1 MGLNEISKLQNNIRN
16 SEEMANFQR
25 ISLLRPKLNRF
36 QAVRL
41 RHGVQRHR
49 KPRWI
54 GPAPS
59 KLFELPPTD
68 HTDPEDIEQQLTL
81 SWQHRDRLAAISQFL
96 YEDVLRH
103 SDVGE
108 AAIKEAEKEEIE
120 HLKLLEDNDEVNK
133 TVAKQRELRLQKE
146 SIENEQNIREELV
159 QIEAK
164 EKVRRRQVEQLIS
177 SESLA
182 IDNRIRKEDLE
193 RTIEIALD
201 NPIDNEFAIDTEGHI
216 FRGRETKSSLVAK
229 DERDLIPKPP
239 TQQEI
244 ILNLKVKNES

>member
-1 MGLNEISKLQNNIRN
+1 MGSEISKLQNNIRN

-25 ISLLRPKLNRF
+25 ISLLCPKLSRF
-36 QAVRL
+36 QIVRF
-41 RHGVQRHR
+41 RHGVQRHK

-59 KLFELPPTD
+59 KLFQLPPTD
-68 HTDPEDIEQQLTL
+68 HTDPEDIEQQLIL

-108 AAIKEAEKEEIE
+108 AAIKEAEKKEI
-120 HLKLLEDNDEVNK
+120 
-133 TVAKQRELRLQKE
+133 
-146 SIENEQNIREELV
+146 IENEQNIREELV

-201 NPIDNEFAIDTEGHI
+201 NPIDNEF
-216 FRGRETKSSLVAK
+216 
-229 DERDLIPKPP
+229 
-239 TQQEI
+239 
-244 ILNLKVKNES
+244 